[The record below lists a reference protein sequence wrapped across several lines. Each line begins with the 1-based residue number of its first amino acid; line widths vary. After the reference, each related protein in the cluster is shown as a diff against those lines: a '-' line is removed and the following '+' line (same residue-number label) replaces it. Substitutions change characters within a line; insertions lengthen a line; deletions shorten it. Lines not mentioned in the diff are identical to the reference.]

1 VASQRYVIHGAGSI
15 VSGDIRDSQIVSQS
29 GTGGTARITVA
40 PADGGLADGGPD
52 RWLEVLGNE
61 LDRIRRLLEP
71 LASTDRDDAMDAVT
85 SLEADLPEMTGRN
98 PRHAPAPA
106 QGAAGCPRPGREDHR
121 RRRHARGDR
130 ATPLGP

>member
-1 VASQRYVIHGAGSI
+1 MASQRYVIHGAGSI

-29 GTGGTARITVA
+29 GTGGTARITVV

-61 LDRIRRLLEP
+61 LARIRQLLEP

-85 SLEADLPEMTGRN
+85 SLEADLPEMTG
-98 PRHAPAPA
+98 
-106 QGAAGCPRPGREDHR
+106 GTPGTLR
-121 RRRHARGDR
+121 RRLKGLLGALDPVVKIIGGVATLEEIVRH
-130 ATPLGP
+130 L

>member
-40 PADGGLADGGPD
+40 PADGGLAGGGPD
-52 RWLEVLGNE
+52 RWLEVLGGE
-61 LDRIRRLLEP
+61 LARIRRLLEP

-85 SLEADLPEMTGRN
+85 SLEADLPEM
-98 PRHAPAPA
+98 
-106 QGAAGCPRPGREDHR
+106 AGGTPGTLR
-121 RRRHARGDR
+121 RRLKGLLGALDPVVKIIGGVATLEEILRH
-130 ATPLGP
+130 L